1 MLARP
6 VPPNDMPSFLAAP
19 EIHEWLKDTILNSD
33 HEWFN
38 RDHQHLLD
46 YEFHEISFLW
56 AQGEYIKQG
65 KQILGQCEKVMMMAG
80 GWKKARQEMWFEDTL
95 GAVPDYL
102 ITLDANY
109 CRDCTDAEFAALVEH
124 ELYHIVHKTDM
135 FGDPAFRADG
145 KPALEI
151 TSHDVEEFFGVV
163 RRYGGDEAVIKMAE
177 LQDCEPTININ

>member
-1 MLARP
+1 MAQRP
-6 VPPNDMPSFLAAP
+6 KPPEDMPMFLAAP
-19 EIHEWLKDTILNSD
+19 EIYEWLHATILNA
-33 HEWFN
+33 
-38 RDHQHLLD
+38 DHQCFNEDHRHLVE
-46 YEFHEISFLW
+46 YSVTEISFLW

-102 ITLDANY
+102 ITLDASY
-109 CRDCTDAEFAALVEH
+109 CRDCSDTDFAALVEH

-135 FGDPAFRADG
+135 FGDPAFRTDG
-145 KPALEI
+145 KPSLEL

-163 RRYGGDEAVIKMAE
+163 RRYGGDEAVRKMAE
-177 LQDCEPTININ
+177 LQDCEPEIKG